1 MGNTTKWSLDR
12 DLHSLRREF
21 PVLEECL
28 YLISNSLGAVP
39 RRTKDHL
46 LEFYT
51 LWAEDGVSAWKKVWW
66 DLSKKTGNTIAELL
80 NAGEDE
86 ITMMTNATQCHWV
99 ALSTMFDSP
108 DSRRNTIVVTDQ
120 DFPSSRYAVQRVSRH
135 MGWDVDMV
143 RSGESVVLDVEKV
156 LERINERTLFVA
168 SSHVYFKSAQV
179 QNIAAIAAK
188 ARSVGALTLIDGYHA
203 PGCYPVD
210 LDKLGV
216 DFYVAGCLKW
226 LCGGPGTAFMYIRPE
241 IASKLEP
248 VLTGWFAHRSPFAF
262 SEAMEFTS
270 GSYKFMSGTPPVP
283 CLYTALAGLE
293 AVGRVGLEQIRKKSI
308 FQTELII
315 RRAKER
321 NFVLFSPEDSS
332 VRGGAV
338 SVNMPYAFQVKQAL
352 EEEGVKVDFRKGN
365 ANEPDV
371 IRIGP
376 HFYNT
381 DEEIETLFEKIDA
394 LYKTGEYK
402 KYPDTINHVT

>member
-1 MGNTTKWSLDR
+1 MVNATKWSLDR
-12 DLHSLRREF
+12 DLHALRREF
-21 PVLEECL
+21 PVLQECL

-46 LEFYT
+46 LKFYA

-86 ITMMTNATQCHWV
+86 ITMMTNATHCHWV
-99 ALSTMFDSP
+99 ALSTMFESP
-108 DSRRNTIVVTDQ
+108 DSQRNTIVVTDQ
-120 DFPSSRYAVQRVSRH
+120 DFPSSLYAVQRVSRH

-143 RSGESVVLDVEKV
+143 RCGESFVLDVEKI

-168 SSHVYFKSAQV
+168 TSHVYFKSAQV
-179 QNIAAIAAK
+179 QNIAAVAAK

-210 LDKLGV
+210 LDELGV

-226 LCGGPGTAFMYIRPE
+226 LCGGPGTAFMYVRPE

-248 VLTGWFAHRSPFAF
+248 VLTGWFAHQSPFAF

-293 AVGRVGLEQIRKKSI
+293 AIGRVGLEQIRQKSI
-308 FQTELII
+308 SQTELII

-381 DEEIETLFEKIDA
+381 DEEIETLFENIDA
-394 LYKTGEYK
+394 LYKTGKYK